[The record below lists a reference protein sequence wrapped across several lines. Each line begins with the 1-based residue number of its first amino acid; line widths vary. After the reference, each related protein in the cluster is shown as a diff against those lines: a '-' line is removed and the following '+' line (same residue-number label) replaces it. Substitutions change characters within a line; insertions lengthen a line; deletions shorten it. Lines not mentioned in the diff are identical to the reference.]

1 MVEIAKNSVISII
14 DSVITESHEERVRA
28 NQNSTGRKTPQG
40 SPTEQASREAV
51 QDEAGLQGV
60 SIL

>member
-28 NQNSTGRKTPQG
+28 NQNSNGQKTPQQSLTVPALNESVRNEVG
-40 SPTEQASREAV
+40 DVKVNMP
-51 QDEAGLQGV
+51 
-60 SIL
+60 

>member
-28 NQNSTGRKTPQG
+28 NQNSNGQKTPQQ
-40 SPTEQASREAV
+40 SPTVPSLSETVRN
-51 QDEAGLQGV
+51 EAGIEGV
-60 SIL
+60 SMP